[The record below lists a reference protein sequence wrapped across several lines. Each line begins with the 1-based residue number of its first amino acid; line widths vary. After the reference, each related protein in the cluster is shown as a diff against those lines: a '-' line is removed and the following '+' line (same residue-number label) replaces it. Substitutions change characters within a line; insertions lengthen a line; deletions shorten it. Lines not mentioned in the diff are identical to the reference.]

1 MAVPPSSWTLKVKY
15 INLLGYREVHL
26 NGSDKYMQ
34 FLPAIIL
41 VVVLE
46 FTRTQ
51 PEIPSRGV
59 VSDQLQVFDAFLEGW
74 IVLAL
79 RGV

>member
-1 MAVPPSSWTLKVKY
+1 M
-15 INLLGYREVHL
+15 HL
-26 NGSDKYMQ
+26 NADTYVQ

-59 VSDQLQVFDAFLEGW
+59 VSDQVFHALLEGW

-79 RGV
+79 HRV

>member
-1 MAVPPSSWTLKVKY
+1 MAFDT
-15 INLLGYREVHL
+15 
-26 NGSDKYMQ
+26 YMQ

-59 VSDQLQVFDAFLEGW
+59 VSDQVFDALLEGW
-74 IVLAL
+74 IVLTL
-79 RGV
+79 CRV

>member
-1 MAVPPSSWTLKVKY
+1 MAVPPSSWTLKVNY

-59 VSDQLQVFDAFLEGW
+59 VSDQVFHALLEGW

-79 RGV
+79 HRV